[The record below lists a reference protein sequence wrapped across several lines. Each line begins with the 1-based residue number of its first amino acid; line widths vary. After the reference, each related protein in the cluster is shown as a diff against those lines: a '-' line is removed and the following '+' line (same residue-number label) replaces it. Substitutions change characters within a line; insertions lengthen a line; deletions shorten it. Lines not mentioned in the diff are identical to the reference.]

1 MAAYQGGWEDAEHG
15 NNMVRNSTTGQMV
28 DKYHSAFTSAQGP
41 GLPQGPQA
49 PGGVQP
55 IGVGGQPAPQ
65 TAQQAITSAAPVG
78 GQTQPGAPTT
88 VAGSFQQ
95 ALVNRL
101 AGPRMTAASPEVQP
115 AIQANQLSE
124 QRGFDRNRAMLA
136 ERNAAQGFSGSG
148 GNESMIRGLA
158 QDRAGR
164 ESTFAGNAVMD
175 ANKMKESQITSLLGL
190 TGGML
195 GNIDNQQLQRYGM
208 DLDAQLRREGV
219 GASTGLGRD
228 DLALREKLGMGNLN
242 LGLAGLLQG
251 GQQFGQSLASNN
263 AQFSAGLNQQALL
276 QMLGGL

>member
-1 MAAYQGGWEDAEHG
+1 MAAYQGGWEDAPQG
-15 NNMVRNSTTGQMV
+15 NNMVVNSATGQMV
-28 DKYHSAFTSAQGP
+28 DKYHPVFTSAQGP
-41 GLPQGPQA
+41 GLPQTPGA
-49 PGGVQP
+49 PPPVAG
-55 IGVGGQPAPQ
+55 IGQQPAPQ
-65 TAQQAITSAAPVG
+65 TAQQALTTPAASG
-78 GQTQPGAPTT
+78 GQTTPGQPAT

-95 ALVNRL
+95 ALLNRL
-101 AGPRMTAASPEVQP
+101 TSPRISAGSPEVAP
-115 AIQANQLSE
+115 AIQANQLAE
-124 QRGFDRNRAMLA
+124 RKNFDRNGAMLA
-136 ERNAAQGFSGSG
+136 ERNAQQGLSGSG

-164 ESTFAGNAVMD
+164 ESTFAGNAVAD
-175 ANKMKESQITSLLGL
+175 ANRTKEQQLTGLLGL

-208 DLDAQLRREGV
+208 DLDAQLRREGL
-219 GASTGLGRD
+219 GASTGLGQG